1 MHCLSIR
8 GTRICDGF
16 DCVLTNVYG
25 PTGDAD
31 RTRIWS
37 ELDEVRLKW
46 PVLPWCI
53 GGDFNVIRVASE
65 KNTPTDSDLN
75 MRRFD

>member
-1 MHCLSIR
+1 VFAQTHCLSIR

-37 ELDEVRLKW
+37 ELEEVRLKW
-46 PVLPWCI
+46 LELP
-53 GGDFNVIRVASE
+53 
-65 KNTPTDSDLN
+65 
-75 MRRFD
+75 